1 MIYLFDIYDRRV
13 LLLSVRVLSS
23 LTDRVDSA
31 DVPTGLD
38 ADSGCGLTVAGTVSS
53 QLIPTRLSASQQQF
67 SVCVKYVDQLSQSR
81 ASPLAKLMTSSI
93 RSPLQSC

>member
-1 MIYLFDIYDRRV
+1 MMTFMIGEYV
-13 LLLSVRVLSS
+13 LLLSVRVLCS
-23 LTDRVDSA
+23 LTDRVDSV

-67 SVCVKYVDQLSQSR
+67 SVCGEICGPTVMSR
-81 ASPLAKLMTSSI
+81 DSPLAKLMTSSI